1 MKEFTAKW
9 LRWCDQRQ
17 ANLEKLNEVR
27 NIKNRISELQKD
39 EEWKASVRCFFYFGM
54 RVITYQTAFEVLPKV
69 QKSNRKIGRLRF
81 NEMWRRLSR

>member
-39 EEWKASVRCFFYFGM
+39 EEWKASVRCFFS
-54 RVITYQTAFEVLPKV
+54 ILECE
-69 QKSNRKIGRLRF
+69 S
-81 NEMWRRLSR
+81 